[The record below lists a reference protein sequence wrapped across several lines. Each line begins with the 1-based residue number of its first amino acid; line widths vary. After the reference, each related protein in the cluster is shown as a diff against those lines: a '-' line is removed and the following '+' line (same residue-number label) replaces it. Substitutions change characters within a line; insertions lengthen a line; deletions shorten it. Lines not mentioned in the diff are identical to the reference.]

1 MAVDWSRIL
10 HLAFQ
15 SIGIV
20 YGDIGTSPLYVYS
33 GILVAAL
40 SLIFYAITLFPVIK
54 YMFIVLRANDNG
66 EGGTFAIYSL
76 LCRNAKVSLIQ
87 NQQAE
92 GCDLPNEK
100 SELPNRRTQRALWLK
115 SKLENS
121 KFAKHL
127 LLLATML
134 GTSMLIGDGVLTPS
148 ILFPPT
154 FVVAVLS
161 AVDGL
166 QVASSKISVVILIM
180 LFMVQRFGTDKV
192 GYTFAPIICTWFISI
207 AGIGMYNFFKFDPT
221 VLKAFNPKYII
232 GYFQRNKKEAWI
244 SLGRVIFA
252 ITGTEAL
259 FADLGHFTIRSIQ
272 ISMCSLTDPAVIL
285 AYIGQASFLQKN
297 SDLVSQTF
305 YNSLPKPIYWPMFVA
320 ATYAGII
327 ASHAIISG
335 TFSIIQK
342 SLSLGGFPRV
352 KVIHTSTKYEGQV
365 YVSEANCLLMLA
377 CVSLTLGF
385 KTTTNIGN
393 AYGLAVVFVM
403 TLTSC
408 FLVLVMIMIWKT
420 HILHIISY
428 ILIIGTTELI
438 FLSSVLYK
446 FVQGGYFPIAL
457 AAVLM
462 SVMYVWNNVFRKKYY
477 YELENKISPEK
488 LKEIVANTSFYRIPG
503 LALFYSELVQGIP
516 PIFKHYIENPQSL
529 KRNYNES
536 LAMSLLEI
544 LCSSCSLCSS
554 CVLSVLCAFFF
565 SEGLWWK
572 FFRALEARI
581 LRTSLI
587 CERFLFRGVEP
598 RELNVFHCVVRYGYR
613 DVQNESEPFEKVLT
627 ERLKEFI
634 SDDFR
639 LSQRMLSNAEKE
651 GDVLDDWLEK
661 EKSGSGDVREF
672 EEDEGQEVVEKEIE
686 AVDKAWHAG
695 VVHLMGE
702 TEVVAGEGASMVKRI
717 IINYACNLLKR
728 NLRDSKEVVD
738 IPHERMLKVGM
749 TYEL

>member
-1 MAVDWSRIL
+1 M
-10 HLAFQ
+10 
-15 SIGIV
+15 
-20 YGDIGTSPLYVYS
+20 
-33 GILVAAL
+33 
-40 SLIFYAITLFPVIK
+40 
-54 YMFIVLRANDNG
+54 
-66 EGGTFAIYSL
+66 
-76 LCRNAKVSLIQ
+76 
-87 NQQAE
+87 
-92 GCDLPNEK
+92 
-100 SELPNRRTQRALWLK
+100 
-115 SKLENS
+115 
-121 KFAKHL
+121 
-127 LLLATML
+127 
-134 GTSMLIGDGVLTPS
+134 
-148 ILFPPT
+148 
-154 FVVAVLS
+154 AVLS

-166 QVASSKISVVILIM
+166 QVASSKVTQNMTVWISGVILIM

-244 SLGRVIFA
+244 SLGRVVFA
-252 ITGTEAL
+252 ISGTEAL
-259 FADLGHFTIRSIQ
+259 FADLGHFTIRSTQ
-272 ISMCSLTDPAVIL
+272 ISMYSLTDPAVIL
-285 AYIGQASFLQKN
+285 AYIGQASFLRKN

-320 ATYAGII
+320 ATYAAII

-335 TFSIIQK
+335 TFSIIQQ
-342 SLSLGGFPRV
+342 SLSLGRFPRV

-365 YVSEANCLLMLA
+365 YVSEANYLLMLA

-403 TLTSC
+403 TLIS
-408 FLVLVMIMIWKT
+408 FVLVLVMIMTWKT

-428 ILIIGTTELI
+428 ILIIGTIELI

-462 SVMYVWNNVFRKKYY
+462 NVMYVWNNVFLKKYY

-488 LKEIVANTSFYRIPG
+488 LKEIVANTSFYRITG
-503 LALFYSELVQGIP
+503 LTLFYSELVQGIP
-516 PIFKHYIENPQSL
+516 PIFKHYIENP
-529 KRNYNES
+529 R
-536 LAMSLLEI
+536 
-544 LCSSCSLCSS
+544 
-554 CVLSVLCAFFF
+554 VFFF
-565 SEGLWWK
+565 GK
-572 FFRALEARI
+572 
-581 LRTSLI
+581 
-587 CERFLFRGVEP
+587 EP
-598 RELNVFHCVVRYGYR
+598 RELNVLRCVVRYGYI
-613 DVQNESEPFEKVLT
+613 DVQNESEPFEKVLI

-639 LSQRMLSNAEKE
+639 LSQRRLSNAEKE

-672 EEDEGQEVVEKEIE
+672 EEDEGQE
-686 AVDKAWHAG
+686 AWHAG

-702 TEVVAGEGASMVKRI
+702 TEVVAGEEASMGKRI
-717 IINYACNLLKR
+717 IKNYAYNFLKR
-728 NLRDSKEVVD
+728 NLRESKEVVD